1 MRIDRSWLY
10 VSFALTA
17 VMLVAACTT
26 QQPSLSPTL
35 THTSPLQPTGVP
47 AQEIPTSTISVQ
59 PTPSFTSKPSAMPTG
74 TITITSPTQESGP
87 TLRSSTTPT
96 IDLCNQ
102 AEFLGDVAIPDGT
115 VLSPGEI
122 FFKIWRLK
130 NTGTCPWLSYEY
142 DLVFS
147 YGDQMSGPDSAV
159 ALFFPLGLSPQPI
172 LGDSLWANPMWQV
185 EQGDVVDIPLFLK
198 APDEPGTF
206 LGHWKLLDSSGVVVS
221 RLWVLIMVEDEV
233 ARGADDW
240 SGEWLLQ
247 DPTIQGAEKIVSM
260 GLAQSSEG
268 NIFGFLYNHKGY
280 LMLVDGAVREDGKG
294 VIGTFGEPWD
304 DGISFEWK
312 MLDNLNQFQG
322 VYRDSGFSAGVW
334 CGGRGYYLPPFDN
347 CVLTEP

>member
-1 MRIDRSWLY
+1 MRIDRVRLY
-10 VSFALTA
+10 IGFTLTT
-17 VMLVAACTT
+17 LLLTAACTT
-26 QQPSLSPTL
+26 QQSLLSPTL
-35 THTSPLQPTGVP
+35 THTSPQHSTGGP
-47 AQEIPTSTISVQ
+47 AQEIPTDAISIQ
-59 PTPSFTSKPSAMPTG
+59 PTPSITAKSSPMPTG
-74 TITITSPTQESGP
+74 TITITSPTQGSASNQ
-87 TLRSSTTPT
+87 RSSATPT
-96 IDLCNQ
+96 KDLCNQ
-102 AEFLGDVAIPDGT
+102 AEFLGDVTIPDGA

-122 FFKIWRLK
+122 FYKIWRLK

-159 ALFFPLGLSPQPI
+159 ALFFSQGLSPQPI
-172 LGDSLWANPMWQV
+172 LGDSSWAEPMWQV
-185 EQGDVVDIPLFLK
+185 EQGDVVDLPLFLK

-206 LGHWKLLDSSGVVVS
+206 LGHWKLLDSSGVAIS
-221 RLWVLIMVEDEV
+221 QLWVLIMVEDEV
-233 ARGADDW
+233 TRGTQDW

-247 DPTIQGAEKIVSM
+247 DPTAQGVEQVVSM
-260 GLAQSSEG
+260 ALAQSSEG

-280 LMLVDGAVREDGKG
+280 LMLVDGAVCEDGEG

-322 VYRDSGFSAGVW
+322 IYRDSAFSAGVW